1 MPLRGA
7 PYQAPSQGCGGWPKN
22 VAPGRGRPWWPC
34 SDRASPCRLWECDIT
49 ASGCR
54 DLCRVLRAKGSLK
67 ELSVAGNAVGDE
79 GAQLLCESLLAPG
92 CHLESLW

>member
-1 MPLRGA
+1 MT
-7 PYQAPSQGCGGWPKN
+7 
-22 VAPGRGRPWWPC
+22 RPP
-34 SDRASPCRLWECDIT
+34 RRLWECDIT

-79 GAQLLCESLLAPG
+79 GAQLLCESLLAPS

>member
-7 PYQAPSQGCGGWPKN
+7 PSRAPSQGCGGWPKN